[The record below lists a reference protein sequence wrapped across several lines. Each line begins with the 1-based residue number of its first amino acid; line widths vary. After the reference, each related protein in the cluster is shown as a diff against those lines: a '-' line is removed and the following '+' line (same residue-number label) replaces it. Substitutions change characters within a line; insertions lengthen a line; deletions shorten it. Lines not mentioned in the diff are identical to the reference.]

1 MHNYSFYFN
10 DNIHT
15 EHTVGMQIAVSEGQT
30 WHKVVESFLSF
41 LETVYGYPLKDGVLY
56 VDETQ
61 DIHPSRTVTAY
72 LENINK
78 PEPYSS

>member
-1 MHNYSFYFN
+1 MDNYSFYHN
-10 DNIHT
+10 DTQTNT
-15 EHTVGMQIAVSEGQT
+15 PVGMQVAVSEGQT
-30 WHKVVESFLSF
+30 WHKVVESFLNF

>member
-15 EHTVGMQIAVSEGQT
+15 EHTVGMQIVVSDGQT
-30 WHKVVESFLSF
+30 WHKVVESFLNF

>member
-1 MHNYSFYFN
+1 MDNYSFYFN
-10 DNIHT
+10 EDTQTAHS
-15 EHTVGMQIAVSEGQT
+15 VGMQIAVSDGQT
-30 WHKVVESFLSF
+30 WHKVVESFLNF

-72 LENINK
+72 LENIDK